1 MKKINK
7 KEQFRNARARLLNKD
22 FPLLGYW
29 IYVTLYLLLHQKGPS
44 FCLCVVKF
52 PNNFQDL
59 IHTER
64 YVNLISSLQIF
75 WKYELGIGTTG
86 CRKFKPITKTLP
98 KSCLS
103 KTAFYKQLDLFFNKE
118 IIKAFLP
125 KPQFTGIFIRKHS
138 KNLII

>member
-7 KEQFRNARARLLNKD
+7 KEQFRNARARLLNND
-22 FPLLGYW
+22 FTLLGYW
-29 IYVTLYLLLHQKGPS
+29 IYITLYLLLHQRVPS

-59 IHTER
+59 IHIER
-64 YVNLISSLQIF
+64 YVNLISSLQIL
-75 WKYELGIGTTG
+75 WKYELGIGTRG
-86 CRKFKPITKTLP
+86 CRKFKPITKTLL

-103 KTAFYKQLDLFFNKE
+103 KTAFYKQRDLFLNKE

-138 KNLII
+138 KNLRI